1 MRCDFSKAICAHDAT
16 GTSELS
22 DVAGRSQEE
31 NIRSGPASIGDRIHW
46 RIGPSMWHLRSV
58 YLSRMTVKPTD
69 V

>member
-31 NIRSGPASIGDRIHW
+31 NIRSGHASIGDRIH
-46 RIGPSMWHLRSV
+46 
-58 YLSRMTVKPTD
+58 
-69 V
+69 